1 LQREGRG
8 GLRRLNMTKH
18 FNKPELKERRRR
30 LRKEM
35 TFSEKIVWLH
45 LRKKQLKVRF
55 LRQYSIDNY
64 IVDFYC
70 PEMKIAVEI
79 DGDVHNLPEQ
89 KEYDIERQRY
99 LENYGVTFVRLKNEE
114 VLGNGN
120 KAFARIEEV
129 IDKLNLSS

>member
-1 LQREGRG
+1 
-8 GLRRLNMTKH
+8 MTKH

>member
-1 LQREGRG
+1 
-8 GLRRLNMTKH
+8 MTKH
-18 FNKPELKERRRR
+18 YNKTELKDRRRR

-35 TFSEKIVWLH
+35 TFSEKIVLLH

-70 PEMKIAVEI
+70 PELKLAVEI

-129 IDKLNLSS
+129 IDKLDCSSQPGKL

>member
-1 LQREGRG
+1 
-8 GLRRLNMTKH
+8 MTKH
-18 FNKPELKERRRR
+18 YNKTELKDRRRR